1 MLVTISS
8 FSFGFA
14 VVVETKFFPPL
25 SHPLQKLKDELGNR
39 VIQSVVAIRP
49 KVYGYRAVE
58 LPASLLSTPS
68 SRDVVV
74 SEELPPTPPP
84 LTIVEDNVD
93 EPMLSIEESGDG
105 VDELLGATA
114 AVAATPPEVSTT
126 PLVYQDISKAKGI
139 SKSTIRREINF
150 DNYQQALDT
159 LDPQRH
165 AVRSIKSVDHTM
177 YLEETLKSSIVVND
191 SKRWW
196 SSKYQSLAF
205 GNPLAIS
212 NGSSST
218 PALLPPPPPPTSTS
232 DPAE

>member
-1 MLVTISS
+1 M
-8 FSFGFA
+8 
-14 VVVETKFFPPL
+14 
-25 SHPLQKLKDELGNR
+25 
-39 VIQSVVAIRP
+39 
-49 KVYGYRAVE
+49 
-58 LPASLLSTPS
+58 STPS

-114 AVAATPPEVSTT
+114 AVAATPPEVST

-218 PALLPPPPPPTSTS
+218 PALLPPPPPPTSSSTS